1 MMRDRI
7 EKKLQ
12 EGLAPTYIEVVDESY
27 QHSVPK
33 GAESHFKVVISAEAF
48 DGLRLI
54 ARHRMIYKLLQAELE
69 QQIHALALHTYTP
82 NEWNALQNGAPDSP
96 ACRGGSRLA

>member
-12 EGLAPTYIEVVDESY
+12 QGLSPTFIEVVDESY
-27 QHSVPK
+27 QHSVPQ
-33 GAESHFKVVISAEAF
+33 GTESHFNVVISADAF

-54 ARHRMIYKLLQAELE
+54 ARHRLIYQLLEVELG

-82 NEWNALQNGAPDSP
+82 NEWNALQRGAPDSP
-96 ACRGGSRLA
+96 ACRGGGRLA